1 MVFRNSQPLEMMLK
15 RRVSTSLQQKDVPAH
30 GISIEDLM
38 NGYTQINKD
47 QLNAKMLIIPSGMGG
62 LNMGVL
68 KKYNNVMI
76 ATGIDHHYV
85 NNDESFQNFI
95 RQIKEFTPD
104 VIVAGSRG
112 TELVARVLSSDN
124 KSELVKNCKILLF
137 GPVYLQDLLC
147 KNNVHNNAIII
158 VHGKHDMNE
167 RIEMVRSAVET
178 CDCKQV
184 CTLIETNHGHDM
196 SMDEC
201 MMDRIVRYVM

>member
-1 MVFRNSQPLEMMLK
+1 MVFHNSQQLETMLK
-15 RRVSTSLQQKDVPAH
+15 RRLSTSLQHKDVHPH

-38 NGYTQINKD
+38 NEYTQINKD

-62 LNMGVL
+62 LNMGIL

-85 NNDESFQNFI
+85 NNDDSFYKFI
-95 RQIKEFTPD
+95 YQMKEFTPD

-112 TELVARVLSSDN
+112 AELVARVLSSGE
-124 KSELVKNCKILLF
+124 SELLKNCKILLF

-147 KNNVHNNAIII
+147 KNNVHNNPIII
-158 VHGKHDMNE
+158 VHGKHDVNE

-178 CDCKQV
+178 FDCKKV